1 MGEACGT
8 RGRLYKFL
16 WENLN
21 ERDHL
26 EDLCMI
32 SGFRGEVYENRA
44 LLGCYVITQQVVV
57 IPTDVAGQ
65 AIGPFFKGRWIIHI

>member
-8 RGRLYKFL
+8 LDGGLYTFL

-32 SGFRGEVYENRA
+32 SGFRREVEENRA
-44 LLGCYVITQQVVV
+44 FLGC
-57 IPTDVAGQ
+57 
-65 AIGPFFKGRWIIHI
+65 